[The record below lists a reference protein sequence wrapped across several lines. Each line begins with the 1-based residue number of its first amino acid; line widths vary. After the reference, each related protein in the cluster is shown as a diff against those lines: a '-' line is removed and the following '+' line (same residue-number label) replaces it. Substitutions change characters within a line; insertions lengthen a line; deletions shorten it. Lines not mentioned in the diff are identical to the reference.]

1 MATKEACNLQ
11 VDYSTVPGSRVL
23 PFEIFLDV
31 EKSVLYPEEGQLQR
45 FCYIIECKGQ
55 NAPIYAD
62 PEFFILGIC
71 PSIAREHFERLEIAI
86 DGISQR
92 AVWGQDVELLTD
104 EPDSITG
111 NRGLKINYSLD
122 KVAGVMQICFTL
134 RECYDIG
141 PVNICSHGEG
151 ATVTGESIGGPVSR
165 QVAAVETTSPANPNP
180 INAAEPVETVDP
192 GKVFNTAEAA
202 ACASCQSTFYQ
213 TETVSVPVAV
223 KPYAVPGETSAVC
236 CGDPTIARGKIS
248 CHGDPSEICYFTVSQ
263 KLCIEIP
270 ITFGA
275 EVRTGEAV
283 TQCGQVS
290 DSCCDCGTII
300 TSDPR

>member
-1 MATKEACNLQ
+1 MTTKEACNLQ
-11 VDYSTVPGSRVL
+11 VDYSSVPGTRVL

-31 EKSVLYPEEGQLQR
+31 EKSVLYPEEGQMQR

-71 PSIAREHFERLEIAI
+71 PDITREHFERLEVAI
-86 DGISQR
+86 DGIPQK
-92 AVWGQDVELLTD
+92 AVWGKDIELLTG

-111 NRGLKINYSLD
+111 NKGLKINYSLD

-134 RECYDIG
+134 KECYDIG
-141 PVNICSHGEG
+141 PVNICSYGEG
-151 ATVTGESIGGPVSR
+151 ATVSGESIGGPVSL
-165 QVAAVETTSPANPNP
+165 QEVADAV
-180 INAAEPVETVDP
+180 
-192 GKVFNTAEAA
+192 NTANTVKATDTIDPAEAFSSSEAA

-236 CGDPTIARGKIS
+236 CGDPTITQGNTA
-248 CHGDPSEICYFTVSQ
+248 CHGDRGTVCYFTVSQ

-275 EVRTGEAV
+275 EVRTGSAV

-290 DSCCDCGTII
+290 DSCCDSDTII